1 LFSPYSAETLQN
13 ARIRSSQ
20 LEKASANAP
29 YQKRALEEIDHHH
42 LDKPSEYTMRFT
54 LLPDPRFRKHASA
67 LVDRLDQAAK
77 LITRET
83 FDDFAD
89 DLITSI
95 LADSFDAAG
104 ADEGT
109 LWLVNP
115 GKGELDAVFNN
126 GPTSAKILKHHQK
139 LDRGLISMVF
149 STGQPFCENNIA
161 QNPDHDKAV
170 DRATGISTTAMIA
183 VPFYFAQQCRGI
195 VSCVQLGNEPKSSR
209 TGFDMESMREVSR
222 AASLLTR
229 LFDFKLI
236 SRIIGYGHN

>member
-1 LFSPYSAETLQN
+1 
-13 ARIRSSQ
+13 
-20 LEKASANAP
+20 
-29 YQKRALEEIDHHH
+29 
-42 LDKPSEYTMRFT
+42 MRFS

-67 LVDRLDQAAK
+67 LADRLDKAAK

-83 FDDFAD
+83 FNDFAD
-89 DLITSI
+89 DLMTTI
-95 LADSFDAAG
+95 LEDSFDAAG

-115 GKGELDAVFNN
+115 GKPELDTVFNN
-126 GPTSAKILKHHQK
+126 GPTAAKILKHSQK

-149 STGQPFCENNIA
+149 STGQPFCENNISE
-161 QNPDHDKAV
+161 NPEHDKAV
-170 DRATGISTTAMIA
+170 DRETGFSTTAMIA

-195 VSCVQLGNEPKSSR
+195 VSCVQLTKKPGSAPTRAS
-209 TGFDMESMREVSR
+209 FDMESMREVSR

>member
-1 LFSPYSAETLQN
+1 
-13 ARIRSSQ
+13 
-20 LEKASANAP
+20 
-29 YQKRALEEIDHHH
+29 
-42 LDKPSEYTMRFT
+42 MRFS
-54 LLPDPRFRKHASA
+54 LLPDPRFRKHVSA
-67 LVDRLDQAAK
+67 LVDRLDKAAK

-89 DLITSI
+89 DLITTT
-95 LADSFDAAG
+95 LTDSFEAAG

-109 LWLVNP
+109 LWLVNS
-115 GKGELDAVFNN
+115 GKSELDAVFNN
-126 GPTSAKILKHHQK
+126 GPTAAKILKHSQR

-161 QNPDHDKAV
+161 QNPEHDKEV
-170 DRATGISTTAMIA
+170 DQQTGVSTTAMIA

-195 VSCVQLGNEPKSSR
+195 VSCVQLTKKLGSDLSR
-209 TGFDMESMREVSR
+209 IGFDMESMREVSR
-222 AASLLTR
+222 ASALLTR

>member
-1 LFSPYSAETLQN
+1 
-13 ARIRSSQ
+13 
-20 LEKASANAP
+20 
-29 YQKRALEEIDHHH
+29 
-42 LDKPSEYTMRFT
+42 MRFT
-54 LLPDPRFRKHASA
+54 LLPDPRFREHASA
-67 LVDRLDQAAK
+67 LVDRLDKAAR

-89 DLITSI
+89 ELITTV
-95 LADSFDAAG
+95 LEDGFDAAG

-115 GKGELDAVFNN
+115 SKPELDAVFNN
-126 GPTSAKILKHHQK
+126 GRTADKVLAHSQK

-149 STGQPFCENNIA
+149 STGQPFCENNIG
-161 QNPDHDKAV
+161 QIPEHDKDV
-170 DRATGISTTAMIA
+170 DRKTGVPTGAMIA

-195 VSCVQLGNEPKSSR
+195 VSCVQLTNKPNKSGSAPAR

>member
-1 LFSPYSAETLQN
+1 
-13 ARIRSSQ
+13 
-20 LEKASANAP
+20 
-29 YQKRALEEIDHHH
+29 
-42 LDKPSEYTMRFT
+42 MRFI
-54 LLPDPRFRKHASA
+54 LLPDDRFRKHISV
-67 LVDRLDQAAK
+67 LVDRLDKAAK

-89 DLITSI
+89 DLMTTI

-115 GKGELDAVFNN
+115 GKSELDAVYNN
-126 GPTSAKILKHHQK
+126 GPTAAKILKHSQK

-170 DRATGISTTAMIA
+170 DRQTGASTTAMIA
-183 VPFYFAQQCRGI
+183 VPFHFAQQCRGI
-195 VSCVQLGNEPKSSR
+195 VSCVQLTKKPGSLPSR
-209 TGFDMESMREVSR
+209 AGFDMESMREVSR

-236 SRIIGYGHN
+236 SRIIGYGHH

>member
-1 LFSPYSAETLQN
+1 
-13 ARIRSSQ
+13 
-20 LEKASANAP
+20 
-29 YQKRALEEIDHHH
+29 
-42 LDKPSEYTMRFT
+42 MRFS

-67 LVDRLDQAAK
+67 LADRLDKAAK

-83 FDDFAD
+83 FNDFAD
-89 DLITSI
+89 DLMTTI
-95 LADSFDAAG
+95 LEDSFDAAG

-115 GKGELDAVFNN
+115 GKPELDTVFNN
-126 GPTSAKILKHHQK
+126 GPTAAKILKHSQK

-149 STGQPFCENNIA
+149 STGQPFCENNISE
-161 QNPDHDKAV
+161 NPEHDKAV
-170 DRATGISTTAMIA
+170 DRETGFSTTAMIA

-195 VSCVQLGNEPKSSR
+195 VSCVQLTKKPGSAPTR
-209 TGFDMESMREVSR
+209 AAFDMESMREVSR

>member
-1 LFSPYSAETLQN
+1 
-13 ARIRSSQ
+13 
-20 LEKASANAP
+20 
-29 YQKRALEEIDHHH
+29 
-42 LDKPSEYTMRFT
+42 MRFT
-54 LLPDPRFRKHASA
+54 LLPDPRFRKHVSV
-67 LVDRLDQAAK
+67 LLDRLDKAAK

-89 DLITSI
+89 DLIKTI
-95 LADSFDAAG
+95 LADSFDVAG

-115 GKGELDAVFNN
+115 SKSELDAVFNN
-126 GPTSAKILKHHQK
+126 GPTAAKILKHRQT

-161 QNPDHDKAV
+161 QNPDHDRAV
-170 DRATGISTTAMIA
+170 DRETGASTTAMIA

-195 VSCVQLGNEPKSSR
+195 VSCVQLTKKPGSPPSR
-209 TGFDMESMREVSR
+209 AGFDMESMREVSR

-236 SRIIGYGHN
+236 SRIIGYGHH